1 MISVFIGD
9 YHYKYTDN
17 GGIITNILNG
27 NSVLLSREEAE
38 LCNKSNLNITNIIV
52 KHLAWLKGEWYANSN

>member
-9 YHYKYTDN
+9 YHYKYTDK

-27 NSVLLSREEAE
+27 NSVLLSREESQ
-38 LCNKSNLNITNIIV
+38 LCNKSNLNITSTIV
-52 KHLAWLKGEWYANSN
+52 KHLAWLKEE

>member
-17 GGIITNILNG
+17 GGIITNTLNG
-27 NSVLLSREEAE
+27 NSVLLSKEESQ
-38 LCNKSNLNITNIIV
+38 LCNKSNLNITSAIV
-52 KHLAWLKGEWYANSN
+52 KHLAWLKGE